1 MRNLF
6 LRLLAL
12 AGGILLFAGASLAQ
26 DQVQIIRAEFG
37 LGNQWV
43 DVTER
48 VRALVHG
55 EGLNFR
61 VDVDHLQVDPA
72 PNQKKILRL
81 KVRNSRG
88 QIQDLTYPE
97 KSVVR
102 LYVANGYYQAPYGQA
117 PQAPY
122 GTTPYGGPPQGA
134 QYGGDYGRGLQI
146 TRAEYGA
153 GPRMRDVTSRLSSMI
168 QGDRLNLRVSSSV
181 MGGDPA
187 EDQQKTLTVWYTYNG
202 RPGQVVVP
210 ERDTLILPGGGESN
224 YYQSRLRIARAQ
236 YGAQSR
242 FVDVTEQL
250 NSQIQNDSLN
260 LQVTN
265 YAMGGDPAPGEHKVL
280 TVFYIFNGR
289 NGRAFANEG
298 EFLTLPRGNG
308 DGDRDDDAYH
318 QKYWPGGSYSALQ
331 ILQATWGERNHQVDV
346 TSRIASMVQGNRL
359 ELPVTNQ
366 FMGGDPAYGST
377 KFLRVIYLWRGLRY
391 EANATEGQTLSI
403 P

>member
-1 MRNLF
+1 MRRHLQ
-6 LRLLAL
+6 LLAL
-12 AGGILLFAGASLAQ
+12 AVGIVLMAGTSPAQ

-37 LGNQWV
+37 LGNQWA
-43 DVTER
+43 DVTAQ
-48 VRALVHG
+48 VQSLVSG
-55 EGLNFR
+55 QGLNFR
-61 VDVDHLQVDPA
+61 VDVDHLQVDPV
-72 PNQKKILRL
+72 PNQRKILRL

-88 QIQDLTYPE
+88 EIQDLTYPE
-97 KSVVR
+97 KSIVR
-102 LYVANGYYQAPYGQA
+102 LYVASGYGQA

-122 GTTPYGGPPQGA
+122 GAPPYGGPPRGEEH
-134 QYGGDYGRGLQI
+134 GGDYGRGLQI

-153 GPRMRDVTSRLSSMI
+153 GPRVRDVTDRLSRMI
-168 QGDRLNLRVSSSV
+168 QGDQLNVRVSSSV

-187 EDQQKTLTVWYTYNG
+187 EGQPKTLTVWYTYNG

-224 YYQSRLRIARAQ
+224 YYRSRLRIARAQ
-236 YGAQSR
+236 YGGQSR

-308 DGDRDDDAYH
+308 DRDRDDDAYYH
-318 QKYWPGGSYSALQ
+318 KYWPGGSDNSLQ
-331 ILQATWGERNHQVDV
+331 ILQATWGERDHQADV
-346 TSRIASMVQGNRL
+346 TGRIASMVQGNRL

>member
-1 MRNLF
+1 MNRSF
-6 LRLLAL
+6 LKLLPL
-12 AGGILLFAGASLAQ
+12 AVGMLVLAAVSQ
-26 DQVQIIRAEFG
+26 DQDRVHIIRAEFG

-48 VRALVHG
+48 VRALVRG

-61 VDVDHLQVDPA
+61 VDVDNLLVDPV
-72 PNQKKILRL
+72 PNQRKILRL
-81 KVRNSRG
+81 KVLNSHG

-102 LYVANGYYQAPYGQA
+102 LYIANGHGEVPEPPYGVSPGPP
-117 PQAPY
+117 PQA
-122 GTTPYGGPPQGA
+122 A
-134 QYGGDYGRGLQI
+134 QYGGEYGRGLQI

-153 GPRMRDVTSRLSSMI
+153 GPRVRDVTNRLSSMI
-168 QGDRLNLRVSSSV
+168 QGDQLNVRVSSSV

-187 EDQQKTLTVWYTYNG
+187 EDQPKTLTVWYTYNG

-224 YYQSRLRIARAQ
+224 YYRSRLRIARAQ
-236 YGAQSR
+236 YGGQSR

-260 LQVTN
+260 LQITN
-265 YAMGGDPAPGEHKVL
+265 YAMGGDPAPGERKVL

-289 NGRAFANEG
+289 NGRVFANEG
-298 EFLTLPRGNG
+298 EFLTLPPGRG
-308 DGDRDDDAYH
+308 DGDHDRDDDAYYH
-318 QKYWPGGSYSALQ
+318 KYWPGGSYNALQ
-331 ILQATWGERNHQVDV
+331 ILQATWGERDHQVDV
-346 TSRIASMVQGNRL
+346 TGRIASMVQGNRL

>member
-1 MRNLF
+1 MRKHF

-12 AGGILLFAGASLAQ
+12 VVGILLFAGASLGQ

-37 LGNQWV
+37 LGNQWA

-61 VDVDHLQVDPA
+61 VDVDHLQVDPV
-72 PNQKKILRL
+72 PNQRKILRL

-97 KSVVR
+97 KSIVR
-102 LYVANGYYQAPYGQA
+102 LYVANEYNQAPYGQ
-117 PQAPY
+117 PS
-122 GTTPYGGPPQGA
+122 YGGPPPQGT

-153 GPRMRDVTSRLSSMI
+153 GPRVRDVTDRLSRMI
-168 QGDRLNLRVSSSV
+168 QGDRLEVRVSSSV

-224 YYQSRLRIARAQ
+224 YYQTRLRIARAQ

-242 FVDVTEQL
+242 FVDVTDQL

-265 YAMGGDPAPGEHKVL
+265 YAMGGDPAPGERKVL

-298 EFLTLPRGNG
+298 EFLTLPRENG
-308 DGDRDDDAYH
+308 DRDRDDDAYYH
-318 QKYWPGGSYSALQ
+318 KYWPGGSDSALQ
-331 ILQATWGERNHQVDV
+331 ILQATWGERDRQVDV
-346 TSRIASMVQGNRL
+346 TRRVASMVQGNRL
-359 ELPVTNQ
+359 EMPVTNQ

>member
-1 MRNLF
+1 MNRSF
-6 LRLLAL
+6 SKLLPL
-12 AGGILLFAGASLAQ
+12 AVGMLVLATLSQAQ

-43 DVTER
+43 DVTGR
-48 VRALVHG
+48 VQSLVSG
-55 EGLNFR
+55 QGLDFR
-61 VDVDHLQVDPA
+61 VDVDHLQVDPV
-72 PNQKKILRL
+72 PNQRKILRL

-97 KSVVR
+97 KSIVR
-102 LYVANGYYQAPYGQA
+102 LYVTSGYAQTSPYGQ
-117 PQAPY
+117 PS
-122 GTTPYGGPPQGA
+122 YGGPPPQA
-134 QYGGDYGRGLQI
+134 AEYGGDYGRGLQI

-153 GPRMRDVTSRLSSMI
+153 GPRVRDVTDRLSRMI
-168 QGDRLNLRVSSSV
+168 QGDQLNVRVSSSV

-187 EDQQKTLTVWYTYNG
+187 EDQPKTLTVWYTYNG
-202 RPGQVVVP
+202 RPGQIVVP
-210 ERDTLILPGGGESN
+210 ERDTLILPGGGESH

-236 YGAQSR
+236 YGGQSR

-265 YAMGGDPAPGEHKVL
+265 YAMGGDPAPGERKVL

-289 NGRAFANEG
+289 NGRVFANED
-298 EFLTLPRGNG
+298 EFLTLPPRKG
-308 DGDRDDDAYH
+308 DGDHDRDDEAYYH
-318 QKYWPGGSYSALQ
+318 KYWPGRSDNALQ
-331 ILQATWGERNHQVDV
+331 ILQATWGERDHQVDV
-346 TSRIASMVQGNRL
+346 TGRIASMVQGNRL

-391 EANATEGQTLSI
+391 EANATEGQTISI